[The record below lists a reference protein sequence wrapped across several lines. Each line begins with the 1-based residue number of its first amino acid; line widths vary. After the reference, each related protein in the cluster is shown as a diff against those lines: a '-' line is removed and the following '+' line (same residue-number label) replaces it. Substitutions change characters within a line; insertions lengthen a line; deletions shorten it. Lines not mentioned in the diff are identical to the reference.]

1 MELTPNELAMPF
13 IYLMIILFVLN
24 AVVAIVLKLMPIS
37 QGFEKYIY
45 GLINVIGLVY
55 WFQYTFL

>member
-45 GLINVIGLVY
+45 CLINVIGLVY